1 MIWGCILRCP
11 DIWHDLIYFQS
22 LLAPAVICWT
32 RFGKLKTH
40 SSIIFQS
47 ESVYAWLQNH
57 QLITHPLETIL
68 KPKKTHFSKD
78 IHLPSLGNDTNE
90 EDPVIPLP
98 RWGSSHGRSIC
109 RSTWEKNI
117 AHTEIYI
124 QIYVYYITSKPP
136 PLKMDGWCFFF
147 SSCFFSMSGSK
158 TLGFS
163 CDLLVLVTII
173 GLQGLELLKDQ
184 NPGAREDA
192 AGMGDQWWV
201 QGICLPFL
209 SIN

>member
-11 DIWHDLIYFQS
+11 DIWHDLIFFQS

-98 RWGSSHGRSIC
+98 R
-109 RSTWEKNI
+109 
-117 AHTEIYI
+117 
-124 QIYVYYITSKPP
+124 
-136 PLKMDGWCFFF
+136 
-147 SSCFFSMSGSK
+147 
-158 TLGFS
+158 
-163 CDLLVLVTII
+163 
-173 GLQGLELLKDQ
+173 
-184 NPGAREDA
+184 
-192 AGMGDQWWV
+192 
-201 QGICLPFL
+201 
-209 SIN
+209 